1 MSLRR
6 DWMHE
11 SKLGG
16 SWKNV
21 YRKVF
26 YRWLIRKYLKNCATV
41 VDVGCGHRIF
51 MEILSAE
58 GKVAYGIDLDIEEQP
73 DIYKMDYRKV
83 PIEQKWDCVYSSQFI
98 EHVDGQELAKW
109 CCERARKKVV
119 IITGRA
125 TRDFWDDPTHTRP
138 YTKKAVRCLLE
149 EQGFSVILNVNLWPT
164 HSHITV
170 ATKNGN

>member
-1 MSLRR
+1 MIDRTG
-6 DWMHE
+6 WMHE
-11 SKLGG
+11 GKRVE
-16 SWKNV
+16 WKNT
-21 YRKVF
+21 YRRLF
-26 YRWLIRKYLKNCATV
+26 YKLIHKKYLSDCESFLDVACGRGLFLDCMPKSAKRIG
-41 VDVGCGHRIF
+41 VDLQVPKDHF
-51 MEILSAE
+51 DFEAHNT
-58 GKVAYGIDLDIEEQP
+58 D
-73 DIYKMDYRKV
+73 YKAWSL
-83 PIEQKWDCVYSSQFI
+83 PCDCVFASQFI